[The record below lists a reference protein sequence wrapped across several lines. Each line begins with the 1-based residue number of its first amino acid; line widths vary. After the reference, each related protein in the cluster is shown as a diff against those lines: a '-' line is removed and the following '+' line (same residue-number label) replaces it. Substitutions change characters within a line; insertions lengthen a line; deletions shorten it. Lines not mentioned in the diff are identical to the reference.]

1 MTHDN
6 DAGVVTL
13 REPRFLLTSRELR
26 LLEWLAL
33 GRTNV
38 QIGQCAGRS
47 EKTVRNQLTALY
59 LKLGAAN
66 RAEAVALWLRQT

>member
-1 MTHDN
+1 MTDHN
-6 DAGVVTL
+6 DAAVML
-13 REPRFLLTSRELR
+13 REPGPKLTSRELR

-38 QIGQCAGRS
+38 QIGQCAARS

-59 LKLGAAN
+59 SKLGAAN
-66 RAEAVALWLRQT
+66 RAEAVGLWLRRP